1 MQPRLRK
8 RREFLK
14 VAQGGIYCPSSTLI
28 AQYLPVDLSELPD
41 GDIVDYCG
49 VRVGFTA
56 SRRVGNAV
64 KRNRAKRRL
73 REAFEQVIKTMD
85 LNNCHVVIIA
95 KQSAVTAPF
104 AHILRDLKYAL
115 RKCAKGEKREVV

>member
-8 RREFLK
+8 RREFLQ

-28 AQYLPVDLSELPD
+28 VQYLPVELSPTLEGPCL
-41 GDIVDYCG
+41 

-73 REAFEQVIKTMD
+73 REAFEQIVKTMD
-85 LNNCHVVIIA
+85 LKECHVVIIA
-95 KQSAVTAPF
+95 KKSTVTASF
-104 AHILRDLKYAL
+104 AEILRDLKYA
-115 RKCAKGEKREVV
+115 